1 MQFKFV
7 NLDVDL
13 YQPILSG
20 LQYFYP
26 KMVKDGVILVHDY
39 FHPFYTGTKKA
50 VDEFAVE
57 MNLRTLPIG
66 DAFSVMIVKE

>member
-1 MQFKFV
+1 
-7 NLDVDL
+7 
-13 YQPILSG
+13 
-20 LQYFYP
+20 
-26 KMVKDGVILVHDY
+26 MVKDGVILVHDY